1 MMTGRKVPRE
11 EEIWTEDKDQHLRVG
26 IHQEDREVLTGEGE
40 VLVLRA
46 TRLGIGVRNVQEE
59 RDVQRGGKK

>member
-11 EEIWTEDKDQHLRVG
+11 EEIWTEDKDLRVG

-59 RDVQRGGKK
+59 RDV